1 MQLNSKE
8 IFSRLLKVFGT
19 DKMNYLSRELG
30 YKESWAATTRTRG
43 GIPLEACVIATQ
55 KFNVTMDYLLLGTGE
70 EYEGYEEF
78 DNDITVLKQSI
89 NDVLNRSEKF
99 GILTIND
106 DWRTSAITDQ
116 IIDEMRRVFN
126 DTENKDKI
134 IFKNLMKKL
143 KEDQ

>member
-55 KFNVTMDYLLLGTGE
+55 RFNVTMDYLLLGIRE
-70 EYEGYEEF
+70 EYEGNEEF
-78 DNDITVLKQSI
+78 DNDITILKQSI
-89 NDVLNRSEKF
+89 TDAIHRSEKF

-106 DWRTSAITDQ
+106 DWSTSAITDQ
-116 IIDEMRRVFN
+116 IIGEIRTTFKETD
-126 DTENKDKI
+126 NKDRQNVERLLKR
-134 IFKNLMKKL
+134 L
-143 KEDQ
+143 KED